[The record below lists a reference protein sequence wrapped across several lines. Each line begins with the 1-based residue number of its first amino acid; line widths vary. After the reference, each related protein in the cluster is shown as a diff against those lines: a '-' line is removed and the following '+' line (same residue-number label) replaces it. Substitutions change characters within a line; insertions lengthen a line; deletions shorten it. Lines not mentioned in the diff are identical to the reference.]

1 MNLILVHGSNL
12 TIRSVFVIPSHNVS
26 SIVEKI
32 TLECSRTAT
41 LTGTW
46 SITVLQFSQILL
58 FTLMHW
64 YLKYPFFL
72 QCVVTVYNKALL
84 LSKKKFQC
92 KMLAE
97 SHCINQTLRGKK

>member
-1 MNLILVHGSNL
+1 MVHVSNL
-12 TIRSVFVIPSHNVS
+12 TIYSVSVITSCSVS

-32 TLECSRTAT
+32 TLEYSRTAT

-58 FTLMHW
+58 FTLIHW
-64 YLKYPFFL
+64 YLKYPFFSKY
-72 QCVVTVYNKALL
+72 VVRMYNKAVLL
-84 LSKKKFQC
+84 YKEKFQD

-97 SHCINQTLRGKK
+97 CHCIYQSLRGKK